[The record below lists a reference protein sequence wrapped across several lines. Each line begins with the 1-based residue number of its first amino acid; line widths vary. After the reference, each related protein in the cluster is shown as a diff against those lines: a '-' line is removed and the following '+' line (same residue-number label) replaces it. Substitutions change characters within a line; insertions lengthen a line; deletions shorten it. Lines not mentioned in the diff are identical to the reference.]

1 MFNQV
6 FLSLSSGTADSD
18 MSDLLSECSDISYI
32 SELDFEWNS
41 INFDVSNGPPID
53 VENFKVVH
61 YNINSILAPDRLEQL
76 SDICKILN
84 INVLILTES
93 KLDQTIPNN
102 LITIP
107 GYHEPL
113 RRDREINGRHG
124 GGVLVYVAENLVFK
138 HKVELQSEY
147 FENIWVDVKL
157 RNKTFAINA
166 LYRPPNQTAAD
177 HELFLNTAQY
187 LLDKLNNYTSA
198 TNKIIASDLNFGNCY
213 CKNPV
218 LIPKPLDSTA
228 PDLFSSYGFN
238 QLIDIPTRVTENT
251 ISLIDLIFSDQLD
264 DIICHGT
271 LPKIA
276 DHDGVIVSFNTKC
289 EKQKPKTKI
298 IYDYNNTDVNGLI
311 KYIKEFDFEQHVFCH
326 PTVNQTELYSKV
338 LSDAF
343 TKFVPSKTVTIRP
356 NDQPWSNTFTR
367 LLLRKKNRS
376 YLLYKKYE
384 IDYKNLTNEPNPP
397 PEIVTR
403 LLNKKNNAH
412 KKARDAAN
420 ESTKLNRR
428 AKAAFNNTVNAT
440 MFNHSISAKKK
451 FSILFKLMKN
461 NKFSTIPPLVENDI
475 TVQDPLQKSNI
486 FNTFFAS
493 KSTVHNF
500 DDPAPYLV
508 RKDGIPS
515 LDKLNTSPI
524 EIAKLIRNIKKSHVS
539 HCGISGKF
547 INLISQPISY
557 SMSKLFNNLFEIGH
571 FPT

>member
-6 FLSLSSGTADSD
+6 LLSLSVGTADSD

-147 FENIWVDVKL
+147 FEHIWVDVKV

-187 LLDKLNNYTSA
+187 LLDKLDNYTSA

-218 LIPKPLDSTA
+218 LAPKPLDSTA

-298 IYDYNNTDVNGLI
+298 IYDYNNTDVNELI
-311 KYIKEFDFEQHVFCH
+311 
-326 PTVNQTELYSKV
+326 
-338 LSDAF
+338 
-343 TKFVPSKTVTIRP
+343 
-356 NDQPWSNTFTR
+356 
-367 LLLRKKNRS
+367 
-376 YLLYKKYE
+376 
-384 IDYKNLTNEPNPP
+384 
-397 PEIVTR
+397 
-403 LLNKKNNAH
+403 
-412 KKARDAAN
+412 
-420 ESTKLNRR
+420 
-428 AKAAFNNTVNAT
+428 
-440 MFNHSISAKKK
+440 
-451 FSILFKLMKN
+451 
-461 NKFSTIPPLVENDI
+461 
-475 TVQDPLQKSNI
+475 NI
-486 FNTFFAS
+486 
-493 KSTVHNF
+493 
-500 DDPAPYLV
+500 
-508 RKDGIPS
+508 
-515 LDKLNTSPI
+515 
-524 EIAKLIRNIKKSHVS
+524 
-539 HCGISGKF
+539 
-547 INLISQPISY
+547 
-557 SMSKLFNNLFEIGH
+557 
-571 FPT
+571 